1 MKVVVKMSSV
11 LCIATTAF
19 FNDRGCHVRIMN
31 IAGRLRSK
39 KVLCYAGGRDMEDI
53 ASMRIAPLFG
63 SIDII
68 GFSWRKLILDLMLL
82 LKGVRTMRDERFGKI
97 LAFTH
102 EAGLIAMILSAVTK
116 REYILDYQGSMSHEM
131 KLAGV
136 LPGRPPFIYAVRF
149 LENMIESKAELIIY
163 NTYFAYNNSLKENKM
178 IIDDSSFNPP
188 AVRPIKSFREG
199 SETIVIWIG
208 VFSDVQGIDA
218 LAEII
223 EQTGGSDV
231 KFIVVG
237 FPVTDNISERL
248 TGENVILTGR
258 IPWQYIPGIIRD
270 ADICISTKNRSS
282 EGSGKLHL
290 FKQYCS
296 NVIALRNRAS
306 EEILMPAEIADSTDE
321 IVSRIKNWS
330 K

>member
-1 MKVVVKMSSV
+1 MSSI
-11 LCIATTAF
+11 LCIAATAF

-31 IAGRLRSK
+31 IAGRLRNK
-39 KVLCYAGGRDMEDI
+39 NILCYAGGREMEGI
-53 ASMRIAPLFG
+53 ASVRIPPLFG

-68 GFSWRKLILDLMLL
+68 GFSWKKLILDLMLL
-82 LKGVRTMRDERFGKI
+82 LKGVRSVRKENYDKM

-116 REYILDYQGSMSHEM
+116 REYILDYQGSMSQEM

-149 LENMIESKAELIIY
+149 IENMIESKAKLIIY
-163 NTYFAYNNSLKENKM
+163 NTHFAYNNSVKDKKM
-178 IIDDSSFNPP
+178 LIDDSRFNPP
-188 AVRPIKSFREG
+188 VGRSIRSFREG
-199 SETIVIWIG
+199 NETIVLWMG
-208 VFSDVQGIDA
+208 VFSDVQGMDA

-223 EQTGGSDV
+223 EQTRGSDV
-231 KFIVVG
+231 KFVVVG
-237 FPVTDNISERL
+237 FPLTDNIREQLDR
-248 TGENVILTGR
+248 GNVILTGR
-258 IPWQYIPGIIRD
+258 IPWQYVPGIVED

-296 NVIALRNRAS
+296 SVIALRSRAS
-306 EEILMPAEIADSTDE
+306 EEILSPGEIADSTDE
-321 IVSRIKNWS
+321 IASRIKNWS

>member
-1 MKVVVKMSSV
+1 MSSI

-19 FNDRGCHVRIMN
+19 FNDRGCHIRIMN
-31 IAGRLRSK
+31 IAGRLRDK
-39 KVLCYAGGRDMEDI
+39 KILCYAGGRDMDGI

-68 GFSWRKLILDLMLL
+68 GFSWRKLILDFMLL
-82 LKGVRTMRDERFGKI
+82 IRGLRAMRDERFGKM

-102 EAGLIAMILSAVTK
+102 EAGFIAMILSAVTK
-116 REYILDYQGSMSHEM
+116 KEYILDYQGSMSHEM

-149 LENMIESKAELIIY
+149 LEHMIESKAELIIY

-178 IIDDSSFNPP
+178 IIDDRRFNPP
-188 AVRPIKSFREG
+188 AVKSIKSFREA
-199 SETIVIWIG
+199 SETIVLWMG

-223 EQTGGSDV
+223 EQTGASDV

-237 FPVTDNISERL
+237 FPVTDNITEQL
-248 TGENVILTGR
+248 NGENVILTGR
-258 IPWQYIPGIIRD
+258 VPWQYIPGIIKD

-306 EEILMPAEIADSTDE
+306 EEILMPDEIADSTEE

-330 K
+330 N